1 MNTIFETMKLRDH
14 FEESARLAQD
24 ILQDASFFEAMS
36 RGADLLTGCLKGGH
50 KIMSC
55 GNGGSMCDA
64 MHFAE
69 ELSGRY
75 RDDREP
81 IAAMSLSD
89 ASVMSC
95 IGNDYGFD
103 RVFARQIE
111 ALGNPGDVLLAISTS
126 GQSANVLEA
135 ARAAKERGIHVLA
148 LTGKDGGALA
158 LLADVEVRVP
168 WSGYADRIQEMHI
181 KCIHAWID
189 AIEQAH

>member
-14 FEESARLAQD
+14 FEESARLAQA
-24 ILQDASFFEAMS
+24 ILQDASFFEAMD
-36 RGADLLTGCLKGGH
+36 RGVELLVNCLKGGH

-75 RDDREP
+75 RDDRDP
-81 IAAMSLSD
+81 MAAMSLSD

-103 RVFARQIE
+103 RVFARQIT
-111 ALGNPGDVLLAISTS
+111 ALGKPGDVLLAISTS

-158 LLADVEVRVP
+158 ALADVEVRVP

>member
-14 FEESARLAQD
+14 FEESARLAKD
-24 ILQDASFFEAMS
+24 ILQDASFFETMD
-36 RGADLLTGCLKGGH
+36 RGVELLVNCLKGGH

-75 RDDREP
+75 RDDRDP

>member
-24 ILQDASFFEAMS
+24 ILQDASFFKAMS

-75 RDDREP
+75 RDDRDP

-135 ARAAKERGIHVLA
+135 ARAAKELRHRGRR
-148 LTGKDGGALA
+148 GA
-158 LLADVEVRVP
+158 
-168 WSGYADRIQEMHI
+168 G
-181 KCIHAWID
+181 
-189 AIEQAH
+189 

>member
-36 RGADLLTGCLKGGH
+36 RGVDLLTGCLKGGH

-75 RDDREP
+75 RDDRDP

-158 LLADVEVRVP
+158 LLAGVEVRVP

>member
-24 ILQDASFFEAMS
+24 ILQDASFFEAMD
-36 RGADLLTGCLKGGH
+36 RGVELLVNCLKGGH

-75 RDDREP
+75 RDDRDP

-103 RVFARQIE
+103 RVFARQIQ
-111 ALGNPGDVLLAISTS
+111 ALGTPGDVLMAISTS

-135 ARAAKERGIHVLA
+135 ARAAK
-148 LTGKDGGALA
+148 KGAA
-158 LLADVEVRVP
+158 STRHC
-168 WSGYADRIQEMHI
+168 WH
-181 KCIHAWID
+181 
-189 AIEQAH
+189 